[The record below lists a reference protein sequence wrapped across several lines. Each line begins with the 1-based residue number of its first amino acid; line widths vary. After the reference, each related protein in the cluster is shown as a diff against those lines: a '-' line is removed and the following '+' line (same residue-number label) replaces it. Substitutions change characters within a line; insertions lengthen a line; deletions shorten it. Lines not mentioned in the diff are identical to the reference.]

1 MRPEQE
7 RLLRLL
13 ALNDEATVSAV
24 VGASLTAQ
32 DTPALDDKTRALVR
46 LAGLIALEA
55 APASYQWGVASAV
68 AAGATDEEIVGV
80 LVAVAPVVGM
90 VRAGS
95 AAPALALAVG
105 CDLEQRP

>member
-13 ALNDEATVSAV
+13 ALNDEDAVSAV

-90 VRAGS
+90 ARAGS
-95 AAPALALAVG
+95 AAPELALAVG
-105 CDLEQRP
+105 CGLEQWP

>member
-1 MRPEQE
+1 M
-7 RLLRLL
+7 
-13 ALNDEATVSAV
+13 SAV
-24 VGASLTAQ
+24 VGASLTAP

-90 VRAGS
+90 ARAGS
-95 AAPALALAVG
+95 AAPELALAVG
-105 CDLEQRP
+105 CDLEQWP